1 MKRILASLA
10 LATLFLVS
18 LASGGAAQ
26 TPLPQGVISGQVVNG
41 TAGAALPPALTV
53 TLQGFKGT
61 DPLAPQ
67 ATVADAEGR
76 FRFTGLET
84 GSDYTYVVY
93 TEYLGIQYGTD
104 ALAFESGQT
113 EMETT
118 LFIYETTTADD
129 AISISRIHF
138 IITASAGALAVDEV
152 QSFSNSGDRTYIGA
166 EPTAGAQRTTVRF
179 APPPQAQDVQVDEGA
194 TPGRFVQTADGF
206 ADTLPVVPGQ
216 STLQVILSYVIP
228 YDPASTTLSTTF
240 LYPTKAVN
248 VFLSD
253 SGVEMSSE
261 QMMLMGR
268 MGTGP
273 QAYVGYVGQNFAKG
287 DTLTLEFKGAVQAGA
302 PSTTTPAGGL
312 STTGYAL
319 IIGGLLLI
327 LVALALAYPAL
338 RRGQP
343 QAAPAGESA
352 APCDDEC
359 EELLAAI
366 ADLDD
371 LFEAGELDEETYRRR
386 RQALK
391 ARLLEIQERA
401 QE

>member
-10 LATLFLVS
+10 LATLFLMG

-26 TPLPQGVISGQVVNG
+26 TPLPQGVISGRVVNG
-41 TAGAALPPALTV
+41 TAGAAVPPALTV

-84 GSDYTYVVY
+84 GSDYAYVVH

-104 ALAFESGQT
+104 ALAFEGGQT

-138 IITASAGALAVDEV
+138 IITASAGALTVDEV

-166 EPTAGAQRTTVRF
+166 EPAAGAQRTTVRF

-287 DTLTLEFKGAVQAGA
+287 DTLTLEFKGAAKTGA
-302 PSTTTPAGGL
+302 ATTAPTGGL
-312 STTGYAL
+312 PTTGYVL

-338 RRGQP
+338 RRRQS
-343 QAAPAGESA
+343 AEAPAGESA

-391 ARLLEIQERA
+391 ARLLEIQEGA

>member
-10 LATLFLVS
+10 LATLFLMTV
-18 LASGGAAQ
+18 ASGGAAQ
-26 TPLPQGVISGQVVNG
+26 TPAPQGVLSGRVVNG
-41 TAGAALPPALTV
+41 TAGAALPPGLTV

-61 DPLAPQ
+61 EFLPAQ
-67 ATVADAEGR
+67 TTTADAEGR
-76 FRFTGLET
+76 FQFSGLET
-84 GSDYTYVVY
+84 GSDYSYIAY

-104 ALAFESGQT
+104 ALKFESGQT
-113 EMETT
+113 QLDATV
-118 LFIYETTTADD
+118 FIYETTTSDE
-129 AISISRIHF
+129 AISISRMHF
-138 IITASAGALAVDEV
+138 IITVSGGALVVDEV

-166 EPTAGAQRTTVRF
+166 EPVAGARRTTVRF

-194 TPGRFVQTADGF
+194 DTGRIVQTADGF
-206 ADTLPVVPGQ
+206 ADTLPVIPGQ

-261 QMMLMGR
+261 RMMR
-268 MGTGP
+268 MGTMGTGA
-273 QAYVGYVGQNFAKG
+273 QAYIGYVGQDFAVG
-287 DTLTLEFKGAVQAGA
+287 DTLTLEFKGAATTGGTLTSA
-302 PSTTTPAGGL
+302 PTGGL
-312 STTGYAL
+312 STTGYVL

-338 RRGQP
+338 RRRQP
-343 QAAPAGESA
+343 SGAVEPTP

-371 LFEAGELDEETYRRR
+371 LFEAGDLDEETYRRR

-391 ARLLEIQERA
+391 ARLLEIQGEA

>member
-10 LATLFLVS
+10 LATLFLMAV
-18 LASGGAAQ
+18 ASGGAAQ
-26 TPLPQGVISGQVVNG
+26 TPAPQGIISGQVVNG
-41 TAGAALPPALTV
+41 TAGAALPPGLTV

-61 DPLAPQ
+61 EFLPSQ
-67 ATVADAEGR
+67 TATADAEGR
-76 FRFTGLET
+76 FQFSGLET
-84 GSDYTYVVY
+84 GSDYSYIAY

-104 ALAFESGQT
+104 ALKFDSGQT
-113 EMETT
+113 QLDATV
-118 LFIYETTTADD
+118 FIYETTTSDE
-129 AISISRIHF
+129 AISISRIHY
-138 IITASAGALAVDEV
+138 IITVSAGMLAVDEV

-166 EPTAGAQRTTVRF
+166 EPVAGARRTTVRF

-194 TPGRFVQTADGF
+194 DTGRFVQTDDGF
-206 ADTLPVVPGQ
+206 ADTLPVIPGQ

-228 YDPASTTLSTTF
+228 YDPASTRLTTTF

-261 QMMLMGR
+261 RMIR
-268 MGTGP
+268 MGTMGAGA
-273 QAYVGYVGQNFAKG
+273 QAYIGYVGQDFAVG
-287 DTLTLEFKGAVQAGA
+287 DTLTLEFKGAAKAG
-302 PSTTTPAGGL
+302 TTTAAPAGGM
-312 STTGYAL
+312 STTGYIL
-319 IIGGLLLI
+319 IAGGLALL
-327 LVALALAYPAL
+327 LMALALAYPAL
-338 RRGQP
+338 RRRQP
-343 QAAPAGESA
+343 SAAVEPTS

-371 LFEAGELDEETYRRR
+371 LFEAGDLDEETYRRR

-391 ARLLEIQERA
+391 ARLLEIQAEA

>member
-10 LATLFLVS
+10 LATLFLMVAALS
-18 LASGGAAQ
+18 GAAQ
-26 TPLPQGVISGQVVNG
+26 TPAPQGVISGQVVNG
-41 TAGAALPPALTV
+41 TAGGMLPADLTV

-61 DPLAPQ
+61 ALLPSQ
-67 ATVADAEGR
+67 TTTADAEGR
-76 FRFTGLET
+76 FQFSGLET
-84 GSDYTYVVY
+84 GADYSYIVY

-104 ALAFESGQT
+104 ALKFDSGQNQLDAT
-113 EMETT
+113 V
-118 LFIYETTTADD
+118 LIYETTTSDE
-129 AISISRIHF
+129 AISISRTHF
-138 IITASAGALAVDEV
+138 IITVSGGMLVVDEV
-152 QSFSNSGDRTYIGA
+152 QAFSNSGDRTYIGA
-166 EPTAGAQRTTVRF
+166 EPAAGARRTTVRF

-194 TPGRFVQTADGF
+194 DTGRFVQTADGF
-206 ADTLPVVPGQ
+206 ADTLPVIPGQ

-228 YDPASTTLSTTF
+228 YDPASTTLSTKF

-261 QMMLMGR
+261 RMMLMGT
-268 MGTGP
+268 MGAGA
-273 QAYVGYVGQNFAKG
+273 QAYIGYVGQDFTVG
-287 DTLTLEFKGAVQAGA
+287 DTLVLEFKGAAKTGA
-302 PSTTTPAGGL
+302 ATTAPTGGL
-312 STTGYAL
+312 STTGYVL
-319 IIGGLLLI
+319 IIGGLVLI

-338 RRGQP
+338 LRRQP
-343 QAAPAGESA
+343 SA
-352 APCDDEC
+352 VVAEATPVPCDDEC

-391 ARLLEIQERA
+391 ARLLEIQGEA